1 MGHTRALKL
10 EQALTLFP
18 QGKDTFITVIVYHV
32 MKPGGNRVQMGYL
45 GQPHILVPLGMIE
58 GRTEIRRS
66 IAESASLMLLFLS
79 LNKVTHSSKQILA
92 VSKQYNTEVSCTVVP
107 PSCATPYH
115 AIFAIIYFE
124 LAPKNFVLSYFFH
137 FSSSY
142 AKQKHASSI

>member
-1 MGHTRALKL
+1 
-10 EQALTLFP
+10 
-18 QGKDTFITVIVYHV
+18 

>member
-1 MGHTRALKL
+1 
-10 EQALTLFP
+10 
-18 QGKDTFITVIVYHV
+18 
-32 MKPGGNRVQMGYL
+32 MKPGGNRVQMGDL
-45 GQPHILVPLGMIE
+45 GQPNILVPLGMIE

-115 AIFAIIYFE
+115 TIFAIIYFE
-124 LAPKNFVLSYFFH
+124 LGPKNFRSKLFFH

-142 AKQKHASSI
+142 TKQKHTSSI